1 MKKTLLG
8 VLAFVLVLATVLTG
22 TVLAADGDAATTS
35 NVGKVFRLSDSADP
49 IVVDG
54 EMDEAYK
61 SAVPLLINSRPDDME
76 GIYTYG
82 FARFV
87 WSKAENAVYCYVIIN
102 DAEINVPGDKAY
114 RSDSVE
120 LFLGLSGKN
129 TQEWGIDGLSG
140 NGVLERGLQYRI
152 DGYTGMATCFL
163 TEETRGS
170 STKDSVKNTYYLN
183 EELGRLEN
191 KDGNKLINETLN
203 LFGWEYHPDDQTK
216 NGWGQKL
223 HADGKGY
230 SVEFRINAN
239 GLGLTLAGGMDV
251 LFDFQVNDRF
261 AVDANGDG
269 TRSVLYYTSV
279 YREAQ
284 GAGAGLNMQYYDC
297 FTLSDDTVE
306 NGAANKVSE
315 QELTKYGK
323 GDPLV
328 EYEEPKEE
336 ATKTTTTKKTF
347 NRPVASRATDG
358 GNANNNQNNDN
369 NNNNNNN
376 NNNDNNNNATTT
388 TTPTTTGG
396 GCGSSVAVGTSV
408 AMIALI
414 GATGFFAFRRK
425 EEE

>member
-61 SAVPLLINSRPDDME
+61 SAVPLLINSRPNAMD

-102 DAEINVPGDKAY
+102 DAEMNVPDSEKAY
-114 RSDSVE
+114 KSDSVE

-152 DGYTGMATCFL
+152 DGYIGMPTCYL
-163 TEETRGS
+163 TEEQRGS
-170 STKDSVKNTYYLN
+170 DSRNTPKNTYYLN

-191 KDGNKLINETLN
+191 QDGNKLINETMN

-223 HADGKGY
+223 HEDGKGY
-230 SVEFRINAN
+230 AVEFRINAN
-239 GLGLTLAGGMDV
+239 GLGLTLAGGMEI

-261 AVDANGDG
+261 AVDASGNG
-269 TRSVLYYTSV
+269 TSCTFYYTSY

-284 GAGAGLNMQYYDC
+284 GAGSGNNMQYYDS
-297 FTLSDDTVE
+297 FTLSDETVE
-306 NGAANKVSE
+306 NDAANKLSE
-315 QELTKYGK
+315 PELTKYGK

-328 EYEEPKEE
+328 EYVKSKEE
-336 ATKTTTTKKTF
+336 AARTYTDKKTF

-358 GNANNNQNNDN
+358 GNTNNNNQTN
-369 NNNNNNN
+369 NNNNNN
-376 NNNDNNNNATTT
+376 TTT
-388 TTPTTTGG
+388 TTTTTATTGG

-408 AMIALI
+408 AMIAMI